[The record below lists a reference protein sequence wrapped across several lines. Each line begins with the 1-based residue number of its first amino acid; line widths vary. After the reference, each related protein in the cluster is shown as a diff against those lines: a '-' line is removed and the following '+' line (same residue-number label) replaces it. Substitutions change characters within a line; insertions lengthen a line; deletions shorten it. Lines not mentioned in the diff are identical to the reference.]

1 MSISAS
7 ISAGV
12 GSIPIVEKSMVPV
25 AIDEPVLSGEF
36 LIGTMVTCSDG
47 TWTNDPYKFKY
58 QWYRDSKPIPF
69 ALSSMYLLVTFDNDT
84 KISCLVTAFN
94 DFGYGSQYSNGV
106 NITG

>member
-7 ISAGV
+7 ISVSA
-12 GSIPIVEKSMVPV
+12 GSIPIVENTRIPI
-25 AIDEPVLSGEF
+25 AIDEPVLSGDF

-58 QWYRDSKPIPF
+58 QWYRDSEPIRF
-69 ALSSMYLLVTFDNDT
+69 ALSSMYRLVSFDNDT

-94 DFGYGSQYSNGV
+94 DFGYGSQYSNRV
-106 NITG
+106 YITG